1 MKLGLFGGSF
11 DPIHRGHVEAG
22 RSARTE
28 AGLDRVLFLPTADP
42 PHKPPRVAPAWA
54 RLVMVE
60 LALLD
65 EEGLYT
71 SPLELTPGRT
81 AYTVR
86 TLEHFRERMPEA
98 ALHLIVGADSL
109 SRLHTWRRWRDLL
122 RLARLVVQRRPGWGP
137 EALREK
143 VPEELAAA
151 LAEGEEAASRYR
163 DGLPA
168 PVWVGEPTEV
178 SSTALRDAFGRG
190 EAPSED
196 LLPPRV
202 LDYIR
207 KYDLYR

>member
-1 MKLGLFGGSF
+1 MKLGLFGGTF

-65 EEGLYT
+65 EGGLYA
-71 SPLELTPGRT
+71 SPHELTPGRT
-81 AYTVR
+81 AYTVQ
-86 TLEHFRERMPEA
+86 TLEHFRNQMPEA
-98 ALHLIVGADSL
+98 SLHLIVGSDSL
-109 SRLHTWRRWRDLL
+109 AQLHTWKRWRDLL
-122 RLARLVVQRRPGWGP
+122 RLARLVVQRRPGWAP
-137 EALREK
+137 ERLLEE
-143 VPEELAAA
+143 VPAELGAA
-151 LAEGEEAASRYR
+151 LEEGEEAAVRYR

-168 PVWVGEPTEV
+168 PVWVGEPTEI
-178 SSTALRDAFGRG
+178 SSTDLRATFGRG
-190 EAPSED
+190 EKPSED

>member
-22 RSARTE
+22 RSARAE
-28 AGLDRVLFLPTADP
+28 ADLDRVLFLPTADP
-42 PHKPPRVAPAWA
+42 PHKPPRVAPAWS

-65 EEGLYT
+65 EEGLYA
-71 SPLELTPGRT
+71 SPHELTPGRT
-81 AYTVR
+81 AYTVG
-86 TLEHFRERMPEA
+86 TLEHFRNGMPGA
-98 ALHLIVGADSL
+98 ALHLIVGSDSL
-109 SRLHTWRRWRDLL
+109 ARLHTWKRWRDLL
-122 RLARLVVQRRPGWGP
+122 RLARLVVQRRPGWAP
-137 EALREK
+137 ERLRDE
-143 VPEELAAA
+143 VPEELRAA
-151 LAEGEEAASRYR
+151 LGESEEAAARYR

-168 PVWVGEPTEV
+168 PVWVGEPTEI
-178 SSTALRDAFGRG
+178 SSTDLRDAFRRG
-190 EAPSED
+190 ETPSED

>member
-11 DPIHRGHVEAG
+11 DPVHRGHVEAG
-22 RSARTE
+22 RSALTE

-65 EEGLYT
+65 EEGLYA
-71 SPLELTPGRT
+71 SPHELTPGQI
-81 AYTVR
+81 AYTVQ
-86 TLEHFRERMPEA
+86 TLEHFRDRMPEA
-98 ALHLIVGADSL
+98 ALHLIVGSDSL
-109 SRLHTWRRWRDLL
+109 TRLHTWKRWQDLL

-137 EALREK
+137 ERLL
-143 VPEELAAA
+143 EEATTELGAA
-151 LAEGEEAASRYR
+151 LDPGEEAAVRYR

-168 PVWVGEPTEV
+168 PVWVGEPTEI
-178 SSTALRDAFGRG
+178 SSTDLRDMLGRG
-190 EAPSED
+190 EKPSRD
-196 LLPPRV
+196 LLPRRV
-202 LDYIR
+202 LDYIQ